1 MLELFSSGLL
11 GAWLEMAGVE
21 MTPDKTIAA
30 VIGPGVPGVVLP
42 SVPDPIANT
51 AIEEYL
57 ERLRAKGLLLD
68 VQGVWVQTRLHLLA
82 SNEGNTALP
91 AASITKVATSL
102 AALSEWERDRQF
114 DTLVGAT
121 GNIANG
127 VLDGN
132 LNIQGGGD
140 PLFVWEEAIALGNA
154 LNKLGIRRVT
164 GNLAIAGN
172 FWMNFKDNSQ
182 LSGELLKLALD
193 SETWPPE
200 AAAAH
205 AKMPPGTPK
214 PSVAI
219 AGSVVLSAL
228 SAPNQ
233 KLLIRHRSLP
243 LIELLKRMNIYSN
256 NFMAETLA
264 DGLGGAKAVQRLAA
278 KEAGVS
284 PEEIQLVNGSGLSRQ
299 NRISARAACGMFI
312 AIQRYL
318 QFEVPPTERAY
329 NIADLFPISG
339 LDAGTLEER
348 NVPKGATV
356 KTGSLWDVSALAGF
370 LPTRD
375 RGLVCFA
382 IINRGDYLEGFRAEQ
397 DKLLHQLV
405 KEWGTAKETPLALTR
420 NTLPNSGLNVLGAPG
435 RNESSEF

>member
-11 GAWLEMAGVE
+11 GAWLEMAGLE
-21 MTPDKTIAA
+21 TTPDKAIAA
-30 VIGPGVPGVVLP
+30 IVGPGFPGMVLP
-42 SVPDPIANT
+42 SIPDPIANT
-51 AIEEYL
+51 TLEQYL
-57 ERLRAKGLLLD
+57 ERLRAKGLLLE
-68 VQGVWVQTRLHLLA
+68 VQGVWIQTRLHLLA
-82 SNEGNTALP
+82 SNQGKLALP

-102 AALSEWERDRQF
+102 AALASWDHNRQF
-114 DTLVGAT
+114 ETLVSTT

-127 VLDGN
+127 VLMGN
-132 LNIQGGGD
+132 LTIQGGAD

-154 LNKLGIRRVT
+154 LNQMGIRRVA

-172 FWMNFKDNSQ
+172 FWMNFKDSPQ

-193 SETWPPE
+193 SETWPAE
-200 AAAAH
+200 VAATH

-219 AGSVVLSAL
+219 AGSVVLSAP
-228 SAPNQ
+228 SQNQ
-233 KLLIRHRSLP
+233 KLLIRHSSLP

-256 NFMAETLA
+256 NFMAEMLA
-264 DGLGGAKAVQRLAA
+264 DALGGAKVVQRLAA
-278 KEAGVS
+278 KEAGVP

-299 NRISARAACGMFI
+299 NRISARAACAMFI
-312 AIQRYL
+312 AIERYL
-318 QFEVPPTERAY
+318 QFQVAPRERAY

-370 LPTRD
+370 LPSGD
-375 RGLVCFA
+375 RGLICFA
-382 IINRGDYLEGFRAEQ
+382 IINRGNYLEGFRAEQ
-397 DKLLHQLV
+397 DKLLHQLL
-405 KEWGTAKETPLALTR
+405 KQWGTAKETPPALTR
-420 NTLPNSGLNVLGAPG
+420 NALLDSGLNVLGAPE
-435 RNESSEF
+435 RNESF